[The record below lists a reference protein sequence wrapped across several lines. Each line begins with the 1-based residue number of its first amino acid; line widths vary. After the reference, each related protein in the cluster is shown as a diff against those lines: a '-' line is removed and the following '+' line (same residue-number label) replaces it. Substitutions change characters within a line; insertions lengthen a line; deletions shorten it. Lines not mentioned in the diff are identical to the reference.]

1 MTKGSTDIGLKSQD
15 VTTGNSVSVN
25 VSPWD
30 RELSADEV
38 KRLSPRD
45 KGQRSLASI
54 TRKIELLEAWAK
66 NGVPK
71 ERVPSI
77 PWNRTKLRQWIDVDL
92 RLWPWADP
100 MVDAYDGKNA
110 ALIERYE
117 KAIAVLKVRATDKG
131 INLKK
136 ELDAKD
142 MIIANLERQN
152 AELLDQVRQLQIKVG
167 QKPIVRR

>member
-1 MTKGSTDIGLKSQD
+1 MTKGSSGIVLKSQD
-15 VTTGNSVSVN
+15 ATTSDSVSVDIL
-25 VSPWD
+25 PWD
-30 RELSADEV
+30 KELSADEV

-45 KGQRSLASI
+45 KGQRSLASV
-54 TRKIELLEAWAK
+54 TRKVELLEAWAK
-66 NGVPK
+66 NGTPK
-71 ERVPSI
+71 ERVSSI
-77 PWNRTKLRQWIDVDL
+77 PWNRTKLRQWLDVDL

-100 MVDAYDGKNA
+100 VVDAYDGKNA
-110 ALIERYE
+110 ALMERYE

-152 AELLDQVRQLQIKVG
+152 AELLDQVRRLQIKVG